1 MELHLGHN
9 NLLYM
14 KNWLPD
20 TIVLEGENV
29 QLLPL
34 QERHFDALFEAAS
47 NPEIWELTSVNY
59 SDPAIFNHSNTTAL
73 KDKEKGTVYP
83 FVIVDKSSQK
93 IIGTTRFLEIS
104 AADKKLEI
112 GVTWI
117 KKEFWGSTVNME
129 CKYLLLQYCFEHLQL
144 HRVQFRAK
152 ADNLRS
158 RKAIEKIGGQLEGVF
173 RKDKIEPNG
182 NYRNTAF
189 YSIID
194 TEWESTKAILIAKLA
209 GNNSRQK

>member
-1 MELHLGHN
+1 MT
-9 NLLYM
+9 NL
-14 KNWLPD
+14 LPD
-20 TIVLEGENV
+20 TIVLEGENI
-29 QLLPL
+29 QLFPL
-34 QERHFDALFEAAS
+34 QTSHFDALFEAAS

-59 SDPAIFNHSNTTAL
+59 SDPVIFQHSNTTAL

-83 FVIVDKSSQK
+83 FVIVDKHTDT

-129 CKYLLLQYCFEHLQL
+129 CKYLLLRYCFEHLQL

-158 RKAIEKIGGQLEGVF
+158 RKAIEKIGGQLEGIF
-173 RKDKIEPNG
+173 RKDKIEPSG

-194 TEWESTKAILIAKLA
+194 TEWESAKAMLISKLE
-209 GNNSRQK
+209 GSNSRQQ

>member
-1 MELHLGHN
+1 MT
-9 NLLYM
+9 NLL
-14 KNWLPD
+14 PD
-20 TIVLEGENV
+20 PIVLEGENI

-34 QERHFDALFEAAS
+34 QTSHFEALFEAAS

-83 FVIVDKSSQK
+83 FVIVDKHTDT

-158 RKAIEKIGGQLEGVF
+158 RKAIEKIGGQLEGIF
-173 RKDKIEPNG
+173 RKDKIEPSG

-194 TEWESTKAILIAKLA
+194 TEWESTKAMLISKLE
-209 GNNSRQK
+209 GSNSRQK

>member
-1 MELHLGHN
+1 MT
-9 NLLYM
+9 
-14 KNWLPD
+14 NWLPD
-20 TIVLEGENV
+20 TIALDGENV
-29 QLLPL
+29 VLLPL
-34 QERHFDALFEAAS
+34 QESHFDALYDAAS

-59 SDPAIFNHSNTTAL
+59 SDPVIFHQSNTTAL

-83 FVIVDKSSQK
+83 FVIVDKQTDT

-129 CKYLLLQYCFEHLQL
+129 CKYLLLEYCFEHLQL

-194 TEWESTKAILIAKLA
+194 TEWKDTKAMLVAQLA
-209 GNNSRQK
+209 RSKSQRK